1 MFYNATEFT
10 AHYPVSFL
18 SASEEFLYYLIIHRT
33 GIVLRDH
40 QMQVLRSA
48 LAEAC
53 TYFGHSDTE
62 VLLQRLKQNNNPSP
76 ELEFLLT
83 RITIGES
90 YFFRH
95 TEQNV
100 AAARRIAASA
110 DRPQATERRLFATC
124 VECGLCKWSGDLQHS
139 DYAE

>member
-1 MFYNATEFT
+1 M
-10 AHYPVSFL
+10 SFL
-18 SASEEFLYYLIIHRT
+18 SASEESLYHLIIHRT

-40 QMQVLRSA
+40 QMQVLRSV

-95 TEQNV
+95 TEH
-100 AAARRIAASA
+100 ATARRIAAAA

-124 VECGLCKWSGDLQHS
+124 VECGLCKWSGDIQHS
-139 DYAE
+139 DYAA